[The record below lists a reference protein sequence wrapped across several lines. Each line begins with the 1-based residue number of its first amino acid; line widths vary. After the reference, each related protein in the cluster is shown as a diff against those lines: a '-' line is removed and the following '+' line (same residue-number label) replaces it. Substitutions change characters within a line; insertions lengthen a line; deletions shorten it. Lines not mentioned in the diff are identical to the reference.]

1 MRCSLARSLATL
13 LLIFSFVSSSLFA
26 QSIQDQTRPRRTQP
40 ESQPAWVPPP
50 TPSSP
55 IQVPTTTVVQGPQP
69 TIRVALNTDTRSAV
83 ISTTSKLMNASNGTS
98 PVALDTQRVRLEA
111 HFLSNAPTVAEALYR
126 VTVTGIETREQAE
139 EIEQQIQKTIS
150 EAVHETPD
158 ANPATTWGVV
168 VDKPRPRAEA
178 EELIALLDDMGIDGN
193 LTPVDDKA
201 KSAES
206 TPQPNTTSP
215 VRLTAKWALPS
226 REVVA
231 SSAASRRLFS
241 SNAPVVFASDNERDA
256 PVRYNDKPYRG
267 HIEVFANLRGSLT
280 VVNEL
285 PLEDYVRGV
294 VANELSPGGYPAIE
308 ALKAQAVAARTY
320 ALKNRGQFMAQ
331 GFDILPTTRSQV
343 YRGLTSENQ
352 LSNRA
357 VEETAGM
364 IATYEGEPINALYTS
379 TCGGRTESAENIF
392 NHAVPYLRGH

>member
-13 LLIFSFVSSSLFA
+13 LLIVSFVSSSLFA

-111 HFLSNAPTVAEALYR
+111 HFLSNPPTVADALYR
-126 VTVTGIETREQAE
+126 VTVTGMETREQAE

-256 PVRYNDKPYRG
+256 
-267 HIEVFANLRGSLT
+267 
-280 VVNEL
+280 
-285 PLEDYVRGV
+285 
-294 VANELSPGGYPAIE
+294 
-308 ALKAQAVAARTY
+308 
-320 ALKNRGQFMAQ
+320 
-331 GFDILPTTRSQV
+331 
-343 YRGLTSENQ
+343 
-352 LSNRA
+352 
-357 VEETAGM
+357 
-364 IATYEGEPINALYTS
+364 
-379 TCGGRTESAENIF
+379 
-392 NHAVPYLRGH
+392 

>member
-1 MRCSLARSLATL
+1 
-13 LLIFSFVSSSLFA
+13 
-26 QSIQDQTRPRRTQP
+26 
-40 ESQPAWVPPP
+40 
-50 TPSSP
+50 
-55 IQVPTTTVVQGPQP
+55 
-69 TIRVALNTDTRSAV
+69 
-83 ISTTSKLMNASNGTS
+83 MNASNGTS

-357 VEETAGM
+357 VEETAGV